1 MIKLCKAENRNLFEN
16 NFLRINALNESN
28 LVEDFAFIDD
38 VALNEL
44 GMYQK
49 VIEQSGYI
57 ILLPLLNNIRLN
69 MNGFNWK
76 IEANQAFVYYLT
88 KGTVIEIEGEYKND
102 YSYFYSLFIL
112 KEKQPISKMIVSI
125 DLERDNRLEKIIR
138 HDSFNIFLGKFD
150 LRKESELPLKKVE
163 RSWLVLSL
171 TGIFEVHN
179 RLIESRD
186 LLEIKSDEY
195 IEFESLS
202 ENSLMIVID
211 Y

>member
-1 MIKLCKAENRNLFEN
+1 
-16 NFLRINALNESN
+16 
-28 LVEDFAFIDD
+28 
-38 VALNEL
+38 
-44 GMYQK
+44 
-49 VIEQSGYI
+49 
-57 ILLPLLNNIRLN
+57 
-69 MNGFNWK
+69 
-76 IEANQAFVYYLT
+76 
-88 KGTVIEIEGEYKND
+88 
-102 YSYFYSLFIL
+102 
-112 KEKQPISKMIVSI
+112 MIVSI